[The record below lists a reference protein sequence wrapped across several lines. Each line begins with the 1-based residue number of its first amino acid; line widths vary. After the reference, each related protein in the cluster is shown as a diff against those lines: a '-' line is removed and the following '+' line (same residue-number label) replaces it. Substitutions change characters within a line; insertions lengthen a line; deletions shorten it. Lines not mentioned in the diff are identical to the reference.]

1 MPTGCESPPFPP
13 AHNVTVSGYLTG
25 YVRNAVITKVARSC
39 PSKPLPVG
47 EEPKAGRALMG
58 RGLREVIVDTERH
71 NQLVDRVAFVFPG
84 QGAQNVGMGSDLYQ
98 SSPAAREVFDTA
110 DKVLGIPLSHL
121 IMEGPQ
127 EVLDRTVNAQPAIM
141 TVSIACLEAAKER
154 LVSLPAPG
162 FVAGHSLGEY
172 TALVANGVLDLPDA
186 IRLVRRRGEL
196 MQQAS
201 DRYPG
206 GMAAILGLDE
216 FTLEEVC
223 EETGAKVA
231 NVNSDDQIVISGDKL
246 ALARAMDLAT
256 ARGARKTVPLPVSG
270 AFHST
275 LMWPAVEGLGEAID
289 KLAFNAPQVTIIGN
303 VRGEPVDTAEGIKE
317 ELLSQLSRCI
327 QWKRSVEYMT
337 DSGVLDFME
346 FGPGRVLSGLVK
358 RISRTANVTSVNDLP
373 SADQLAV

>member
-1 MPTGCESPPFPP
+1 ME
-13 AHNVTVSGYLTG
+13 
-25 YVRNAVITKVARSC
+25 TKNHSH
-39 PSKPLPVG
+39 LPG
-47 EEPKAGRALMG
+47 KG
-58 RGLREVIVDTERH
+58 
-71 NQLVDRVAFVFPG
+71 AFIFPG
-84 QGAQNVGMGSDLYQ
+84 QGAQRVGMGSELYRN
-98 SSPAAREVFDTA
+98 SPAARKVFETV
-110 DKVLGIPLSHL
+110 DKVLGFSLSTIIL
-121 IMEGPQ
+121 EGPQ

-154 LVSLPAPG
+154 LSSLPSPT

-172 TALVANGVLDLPDA
+172 TALAATGVLDLPEA
-186 IRLVRRRGEL
+186 VRLVRRRGEL

-223 EETGAKVA
+223 EETGAKIA
-231 NVNSDDQIVISGDKL
+231 NINSDDQIVISGDRL

-256 ARGARKTVPLPVSG
+256 ARGARKTVALSVSG

-275 LMWPAVEGLGEAID
+275 LMWPAVEGLSEAID
-289 KLAFNAPQVTIIGN
+289 KLDFSTPQVPIIGN
-303 VRGEPVDTAEGIKE
+303 VQAEPIKTAEAVKR
-317 ELLSQLSRCI
+317 ELLSQLSHCI

-337 DSGVLDFME
+337 DSGVHDFVE

-358 RISRTANVTSVNDLP
+358 QICRTASVTSVNDLA

>member
-1 MPTGCESPPFPP
+1 MD
-13 AHNVTVSGYLTG
+13 
-25 YVRNAVITKVARSC
+25 TKRHHQFVQ
-39 PSKPLPVG
+39 
-47 EEPKAGRALMG
+47 
-58 RGLREVIVDTERH
+58 RE
-71 NQLVDRVAFVFPG
+71 AFIFPG
-84 QGAQNVGMGSDLYQ
+84 QGAQRVGMGSDLYR
-98 SSPAAREVFDTA
+98 SSPAARKVFDTA
-110 DKVLGIPLSHL
+110 DEVLGIPLSRL
-121 IMEGPQ
+121 ILEGPQ
-127 EVLDRTVNAQPAIM
+127 EALDRTVNAQPAIM
-141 TVSIACLEAAKER
+141 TASIACLEAAREH
-154 LVSLPAPG
+154 LGSVPSPS

-172 TALVANGVLDLPDA
+172 TALVANGVLDLAEA

-256 ARGARKTVPLPVSG
+256 ARGARKTVALPVSG

-275 LMWPAVEGLGEAID
+275 LMWPAVEGLAEAID
-289 KLAFNAPQVTIIGN
+289 KLNFSAPQVTIIGN
-303 VRGEPVDTAEGIKE
+303 VRAKPIDTAEEVKE
-317 ELLSQLSRCI
+317 ELLSQLSHCI

-337 DSGVLDFME
+337 NSGVLDFVE

-358 RISRTANVTSVNDLP
+358 RICRTANATSVNDLA